1 MKMTQP
7 DKPNKT
13 PDDLLADFT
22 DRVMDG
28 KTAILASSS
37 DTELRGLEETVMR
50 LNQAF
55 PQEPLGEKTVKHLQ
69 ADLKSRIRK
78 ANTPTRPAWQS
89 RQSRQRF
96 TLVFAVIV
104 ILAAIFITIPFL
116 TSGTGDVQGTAGFQ
130 PQSIALLAVLGGVIV
145 LAFWLGRR
153 K

>member
-1 MKMTQP
+1 MTQP

-55 PQEPLGEKTVKHLQ
+55 PQERPKPGLSPRTIG
-69 ADLKSRIRK
+69 RK
-78 ANTPTRPAWQS
+78 NGQTPAS
-89 RQSRQRF
+89 
-96 TLVFAVIV
+96 
-104 ILAAIFITIPFL
+104 
-116 TSGTGDVQGTAGFQ
+116 
-130 PQSIALLAVLGGVIV
+130 
-145 LAFWLGRR
+145 
-153 K
+153 